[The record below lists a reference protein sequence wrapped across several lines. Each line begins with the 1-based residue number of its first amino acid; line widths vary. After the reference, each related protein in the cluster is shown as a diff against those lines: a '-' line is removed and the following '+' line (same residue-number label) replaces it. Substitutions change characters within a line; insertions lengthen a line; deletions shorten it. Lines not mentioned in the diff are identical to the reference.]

1 MGEARILLRDAA
13 DASAI
18 VPAEVERKLTVLE
31 MLWNDGFV
39 RKTVIILFLAAAWE
53 VYGTLLDNP
62 LLFPTFHDTI
72 VTMFEKVRDGTI
84 PLRAWASLKVLFM
97 GYSAGIILAAI
108 FTILAISTRI
118 GTDFL
123 ETITAMFNPLPAIA
137 LLPLALIWFGLGNG
151 SLVFVLIHSVL
162 WPVALNTHSG
172 FKSASNT
179 LRMVGRN
186 YGLRGLPYV
195 ARILIPAAF
204 GSILTRF
211 KIGSECSR
219 LSLIAS

>member
-1 MGEARILLRDAA
+1 GSGQGRGRRCRPGLRRRRQRRPAGKADPRSAVRRRRHGTLRERTMGEARILLRDAA
-13 DASAI
+13 DLAAS

-31 MLWNDGFV
+31 MVWNDGFV

-53 VYGTLLDNP
+53 V
-62 LLFPTFHDTI
+62 HDTI
-72 VTMFEKVRDGTI
+72 LTMFDKVRDGTI

-97 GYSAGIILAAI
+97 GYAAGIILAAI

-172 FKSASNT
+172 FKSVSNT

-186 YGLRGLPYV
+186 YGLRG
-195 ARILIPAAF
+195 
-204 GSILTRF
+204 
-211 KIGSECSR
+211 
-219 LSLIAS
+219 